1 MSSLVE
7 QLGERVSAER
17 LRDLTLALVRIPSP
31 TGDSVEVSE
40 FYAETVRG
48 LGLAV
53 EMILEYPRSP
63 STIARYG
70 GAAEGQ
76 TLTLDG
82 HLDTIHSPHPEPY
95 VDDGRI
101 YGRGA
106 GDMKSGIAA
115 MVEATR
121 ILIES
126 GVRLK
131 GNLILATHSLH
142 EAPVGHM
149 EGLKALI
156 KRGDVFVDA
165 ALVAEYGFDELYIRG
180 KGQALFEIDIT
191 REGDVLHENDA
202 RPSGV
207 PNPLDH
213 AVSLASKI
221 VQRDRELSLSADDLL
236 GPETFFLGQVHGGD
250 FYNRVPTRAY
260 LNGNHRVWPDKDWP
274 DIRRTFADLLGS
286 VEKHPDLRIDLSVYG
301 NGLGFAVSPDA
312 GIVRAL
318 QSGYR
323 QIVGRELPLAGA
335 LSVTDVNVIVR
346 EAGIPAVS
354 HGTGTTTSHADLER
368 VEVKDIVRTTK
379 VFVATIV
386 DYLGVEP

>member
-7 QLGERVSAER
+7 QLCERVSAER

-48 LGLAV
+48 LGV
-53 EMILEYPRSP
+53 PVQIVVDFPHSP
-63 STIARYG
+63 STIARCDG
-70 GAAEGQ
+70 SSEGP

-82 HLDTIHSPHPEPY
+82 HLDTIHAPHPEPY
-95 VDDGRI
+95 VDEGRI

-121 ILIES
+121 VLIDS

-142 EAPVGHM
+142 EAPIGHM
-149 EGLKALI
+149 EGLKGLI
-156 KRGDVFVDA
+156 SRGDVFVDA
-165 ALVAEYGFDELYIRG
+165 ALVAESGFDELYIRG
-180 KGQALFEIDIT
+180 KGQALFEIEIT
-191 REGDVLHENDA
+191 REGDVLHENSA

-207 PNPLDH
+207 PNPLDY
-213 AVSLASKI
+213 AVRLAAKI
-221 VQRDRELSLSADDLL
+221 VQRDRELSMASDPLL
-236 GPETFFLGQVHGGD
+236 GPETFFIGQVHGGD

-274 DIRRTFADLLGS
+274 DIRRTFSELLAS
-286 VEKHPDLRIDLSVYG
+286 VEKHPALGIDLSVFG
-301 NGLGFAVSPDA
+301 NGLGYEVSPDA
-312 GIVRAL
+312 GIVHAL
-318 QSGYR
+318 RDGYR
-323 QIVGRELPLAGA
+323 QVVGKALPLAGA
-335 LSVTDVNVIVR
+335 LSVCDVNVIVR
-346 EAGIPAVS
+346 EGGVPAVS
-354 HGTGTTTSHADLER
+354 HGTGTRTSHADLEW
-368 VEVKDIVRTTK
+368 VEVQSIVRTTK
-379 VFVATIV
+379 VFLATIV
-386 DYLGVEP
+386 SYLGVER